1 MVLNYSKKKQQ
12 SKVPSQRRAILLHKY
27 LVNITK
33 LCPLFT
39 LYTDVTSEKE
49 QVAFRS
55 SQLRDQ
61 SLHITFT
68 IVRFIETTFFT

>member
-55 SQLRDQ
+55 SLY
-61 SLHITFT
+61 ITFT

>member
-1 MVLNYSKKKQQ
+1 MVMNYSKKKQ
-12 SKVPSQRRAILLHKY
+12 SKVPSQRRAILVHKY

-33 LCPLFT
+33 LCPHFT
-39 LYTDVTSEKE
+39 LYTDVTSIKE
-49 QVAFRS
+49 QVAFGS

-68 IVRFIETTFFT
+68 IVSFIETTLFT

>member
-27 LVNITK
+27 LVKITK
-33 LCPLFT
+33 PCAHFT
-39 LYTDVTSEKE
+39 LYTKVSSIQE
-49 QVAFRS
+49 QVAFGS

-68 IVRFIETTFFT
+68 IVTFIETTLFT